1 MGHKKKKY
9 KIIYPEYKECNGG
22 MDIRIRPLKLYDEN
36 GFAPEYRLNEGKH
49 SWDEIS
55 SFITALELDLL
66 HLRAEFKEKA
76 KELRRENR
84 QKKGGDPENDD
95 GYIKDKRYVGKN

>member
-1 MGHKKKKY
+1 MSKKKY
-9 KIIYPEYKECNGG
+9 KIIYPEYKECDEG
-22 MDIRIRPLKLYDEN
+22 MDIRIRPVKLYDEE

-76 KELRRENR
+76 KEFSRENR
-84 QKKGGDPENDD
+84 QKERLLVNNNKL
-95 GYIKDKRYVGKN
+95 KRGVKNYG

>member
-1 MGHKKKKY
+1 MGKKKWKY
-9 KIIYPEYKECNGG
+9 KIIYPEYRECDKG

-36 GFAPEYRLNEGKH
+36 GFAPQYRLEGKH
-49 SWDEIS
+49 SWDQIS

-76 KELRRENR
+76 KELHKENR
-84 QKKGGDPENDD
+84 QKERVTVK
-95 GYIKDKRYVGKN
+95 KRSRKLN